1 MPNNVFEGLDEI
13 LARQKQ
19 AEERSRQ
26 EHEEILEA
34 INKVNAKAAEADQ
47 VQRTVNQR
55 NQSWSLKNFI
65 NRSIHEYMWL
75 GTRDEFEKDKSVATL
90 FTILSIVG
98 ICLCSI
104 VTTATVG
111 FYTTYTFFEN
121 IWLFLLLFV
130 CKYVMKAQK
139 NYSTLEYSQNSFE
152 RFTLDADGV
161 LRPGP
166 YKKKYKWFLILA
178 VISFILNAICN
189 WGSLIALLLEVLV
202 LGLNLFTVYKVTD
215 FFAGYGPIRF
225 IGMNDRG
232 TAKVVIIFDT
242 LQNKLYTEED
252 YLKQFPLMK

>member
-1 MPNNVFEGLDEI
+1 MENKSLYEQLEDINK
-13 LARQKQ
+13 KQ
-19 AEERSRQ
+19 D
-26 EHEEILEA
+26 EILEA
-34 INKVNAKAAEADQ
+34 VNKPTAAPATENNAIKS
-47 VQRTVNQR
+47 TVKQR